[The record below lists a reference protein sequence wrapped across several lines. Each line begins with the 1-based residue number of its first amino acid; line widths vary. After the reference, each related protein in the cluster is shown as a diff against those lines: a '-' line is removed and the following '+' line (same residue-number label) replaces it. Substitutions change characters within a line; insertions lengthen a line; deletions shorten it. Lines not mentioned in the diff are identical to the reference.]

1 MHRIVDPPKGQWDLL
16 PTELTAGERKVAEL
30 FDDKL
35 ATEWEMYVQ
44 PHLNGLRPDF
54 VLLNPWA
61 GIAVFEIK
69 DWSLSTLQYQVD
81 RSTIQRTIHKIQLY
95 KEEIFNLYCPRLND
109 RYGKGAITAGLI
121 FTKIPLAEV
130 DRILSPTLSEE
141 MRKYPEKFPISGSE
155 QVEKGNVD
163 ALFPEHNRWG
173 PKKRSIVMSPDIA
186 EDLRGWLRDPDF
198 SQEQRK
204 PLVLNAEQR
213 EIAETR
219 TPSGH
224 RRVKGPAGAGK
235 SLALSARAA
244 TLASQGK
251 YVLVC
256 TFNITLMKYLR
267 DLVVRHARTLAGQG
281 ITHSKQVR
289 RQIDF
294 RHFHGWCKW
303 VCEIAGR
310 EEDYKGIWSHFSRKE
325 VLNERMAEL
334 VRGIYID
341 GPMHES
347 LPVYDAIL
355 VDEGQDF
362 RLSWWQTLSEAVKRD
377 GEMLLVAD
385 KTQDVYGTAAA
396 WTERAMDGAG
406 FSGRWYE
413 LKESYRLPREM
424 DSILKALADSF
435 LLPSGIEVDLPNS
448 VQPELGLDQPPEL
461 RWIQVSPGNSLTDIC
476 FEEVRRQMRFLQ
488 KDAAYPD
495 VIFLAS
501 DNSLGLSF
509 VERCE
514 QLNVKVLHTFGQDII
529 GRHVTDNVG
538 VSRDSSR
545 KKLHFYLGD
554 ARVKTTTLHSFK
566 GWEARNLV
574 VQVSRVDS
582 PEQQALFYTA
592 LTRLKRHPNG
602 SQLTVVS
609 SCPDLAHFG
618 ERNFPDFSVS
628 SI

>member
-16 PTELTAGERKVAEL
+16 PTELTAGEREVAVL

-35 ATEWEMYVQ
+35 AIEWEIYVQ
-44 PHLNGLRPDF
+44 PHLNGLRPDL

-61 GIAVFEIK
+61 GVAVFEIK
-69 DWSLSTLQYQVD
+69 DWSLSTLQYQVG
-81 RSTIQRTIHKIQLY
+81 RSAIQRTIRQIQLY
-95 KEEIFNLYCPRLND
+95 KEEIFRLYCPRLND

-121 FTKIPLAEV
+121 FTKVPLAEV
-130 DRILSPTLSEE
+130 NRILSPTLSEA

-163 ALFPEHNRWG
+163 ALFPEYNRWG
-173 PKKRSIVMSPDIA
+173 PKKRSIVMSHDTA

-204 PLVLNAEQR
+204 PLVLNTEQR
-213 EIAETR
+213 EIAATR
-219 TPSGH
+219 THSGH

-244 TLASQGK
+244 KLASQGK

-256 TFNITLMKYLR
+256 TFNITLMNYLR
-267 DLVVRHARTLAGQG
+267 DLVARHARSLAGQG
-281 ITHSKQVR
+281 IMHPKKVR
-289 RQIDF
+289 KQIDF

-303 VCEIAGR
+303 VCESADR
-310 EEDYKGIWSHFSRKE
+310 EEDYKMLWSHFPREE

-334 VRGIYID
+334 VREIYND

-347 LPVYDAIL
+347 LPFYDAIL

-385 KTQDVYGTAAA
+385 KTQNVYGTAAA
-396 WTERAMDGAG
+396 WTGRAMAGAG
-406 FSGRWYE
+406 FSGPWYE
-413 LKESYRLPREM
+413 LKESYRLPSEM
-424 DSILKALADSF
+424 EPILKALADRF
-435 LLPSGIEVDLPNS
+435 LLPSGVEVDLPNS

-461 RWIQVSPGNSLTDIC
+461 RWIQVSPGNSMTDIC
-476 FEEVRRQMRFLQ
+476 FEEVRRQMRLLQ

-495 VIFLAS
+495 VIFLAP
-501 DNSLGLSF
+501 DNRLGLAF
-509 VERCE
+509 VEKCE
-514 QLNVKVLHTFGQDII
+514 QLNVRVLHTFGKDIV
-529 GRHVTDNVG
+529 GGQVTDNVG
-538 VSRDSSR
+538 VSRDSYRR
-545 KKLHFYLGD
+545 KLYFFLGD
-554 ARVKTTTLHSFK
+554 ARVKVTTLHSFK

-574 VQVSRVDS
+574 VQVSGVDS

-602 SQLTVVS
+602 SKLTVVS
-609 SCPDLAHFG
+609 SCPDLASFG
-618 ERNFPDFSVS
+618 ESNFPDFYVN